1 VSAPPSTEGVL
12 YLSSR
17 SEWRSWLE
25 SHHESAGEAR
35 VAIYNRDLRSSRLLK
50 RDVSPPECDGHAQ
63 DKNARSVNSSAI
75 HATEDAVLCRA
86 VRSGGRDLASKQPS
100 KDPRAELPTLADVQE
115 EALCFGWIDTT
126 GHKLDESAYMIRL
139 VPRRPNSE
147 WSMTNVVRVERLAA
161 QGLMTEAGW
170 RAVDEAKRN
179 GQWDLAMR
187 VEQTDLVPPPLEA
200 ALCSVPGALD
210 AYLSLPHSR
219 RKLMLRS
226 VLSAK
231 TAATLDRRIAA
242 IVGEVSA
249 P

>member
-1 VSAPPSTEGVL
+1 MSAPQSNDGVL
-12 YLSSR
+12 YFSSR
-17 SEWRSWLE
+17 AEWRSWLE
-25 SHHESAGEAR
+25 SHHASTGEAR
-35 VAIYNRDLRSSRLLK
+35 VAIYKKGTRARDSRA
-50 RDVSPPECDGHAQ
+50 P
-63 DKNARSVNSSAI
+63 
-75 HATEDAVLCRA
+75 
-86 VRSGGRDLASKQPS
+86 
-100 KDPRAELPTLADVQE
+100 LPTLADVQE